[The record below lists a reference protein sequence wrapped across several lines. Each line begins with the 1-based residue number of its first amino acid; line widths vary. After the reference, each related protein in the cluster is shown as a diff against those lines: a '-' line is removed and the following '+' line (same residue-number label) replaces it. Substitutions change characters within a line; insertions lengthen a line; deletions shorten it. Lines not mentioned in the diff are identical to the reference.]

1 MSPSAF
7 ALLQILAL
15 GQTAKRYCDSA
26 SSICYSGW
34 TGGNGVTIGVALPNA
49 TAAPFDTVLQIVSPI
64 ANGWVGFA
72 WGGTMPY
79 VPLTIG
85 WVNNA
90 SSTTIYSSRMAL

>member
-1 MSPSAF
+1 M
-7 ALLQILAL
+7 
-15 GQTAKRYCDSA
+15 
-26 SSICYSGW
+26 
-34 TGGNGVTIGVALPNA
+34 

-85 WVNNA
+85 WVNAVAN
-90 SSTTIYSSRMAL
+90 TTIYSSRMALYVFVDRI

>member
-1 MSPSAF
+1 M
-7 ALLQILAL
+7 
-15 GQTAKRYCDSA
+15 
-26 SSICYSGW
+26 
-34 TGGNGVTIGVALPNA
+34 

-85 WVNNA
+85 WVNAAAN
-90 SSTTIYSSRMAL
+90 TTIYSSRMALYVFVDRI